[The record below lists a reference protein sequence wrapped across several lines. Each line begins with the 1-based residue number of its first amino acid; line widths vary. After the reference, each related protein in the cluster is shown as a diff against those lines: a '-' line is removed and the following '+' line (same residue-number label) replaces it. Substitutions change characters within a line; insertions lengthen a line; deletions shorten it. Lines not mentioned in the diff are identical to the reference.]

1 MAKNKKAK
9 DQSRKAIIL
18 ASLWVLFHSI
28 VKALF
33 PAFGFGEYGLSM
45 QDIIT
50 SGSFFIVGWVPVYGS
65 IWLDKFFKHKDEPSA
80 ENESEEKTMSVIG
93 FHASEER

>member
-1 MAKNKKAK
+1 MRKSKKAK
-9 DQSRKAIIL
+9 EQSKKAIIW

-28 VKALF
+28 IKALF
-33 PAFGFGEYGLSM
+33 PVFGFGEYGLSM

-65 IWLDKFFKHKDEPSA
+65 IWLDKFFGKKETD
-80 ENESEEKTMSVIG
+80 EEKECG
-93 FHASEER
+93 DEG

>member
-1 MAKNKKAK
+1 MTVKTKKAK
-9 DQSRKAIIL
+9 EQSKKAIIW

-33 PAFGFGEYGLSM
+33 PVFGFGEYGLSM

-65 IWLDKFFKHKDEPSA
+65 IWLDKFFGKKETD
-80 ENESEEKTMSVIG
+80 EEKECG
-93 FHASEER
+93 DKG